1 MFTAIT
7 IPVPIGLLRRQQT
20 LHHRCMNLT
29 GCLAIL
35 AGWLTIA
42 VFGRSEGARRHLLAF
57 AGTSILAAGMVAVG
71 QGRLWHPIES

>member
-1 MFTAIT
+1 
-7 IPVPIGLLRRQQT
+7 
-20 LHHRCMNLT
+20 MNLT